1 MQHKSAVVREAEEII
16 ANYIK
21 KQSALSERFRIKKKR
36 KPPLG
41 IFLLLG
47 VGITVVFW
55 TVFFLLIL

>member
-1 MQHKSAVVREAEEII
+1 MQHRSTVVREAEEII

-36 KPPLG
+36 KPPFG
-41 IFLLLG
+41 FFLLLG
-47 VGITVVFW
+47 VGITVIFW